1 MKQLA
6 REYDRFPEACLERR
20 ISRPVAY
27 RLVQVGVLDTFKLGR
42 TRYVYL
48 DSLEALP
55 DRAEEVTQ
63 LLRELDQ
70 QRASA

>member
-1 MKQLA
+1 MKKLA
-6 REYDRFPEACLERR
+6 REYDRFPEACIERG

-27 RLVQVGVLDTFKLGR
+27 RLVQVGALATFRLGR

-48 DSLEALP
+48 DSLETLP
-55 DRAEEVTQ
+55 ERADEVSQ
-63 LLRELDQ
+63 LLRKLDE